1 MRVGIEASIDRSL
14 LGGFAGLD
22 LVRIPAEPDE
32 DIAVDFWVAAL
43 APPSQRRQWPHL
55 RGVKAVQGLWAGVEA
70 LRPLI
75 PDDVVLCNARGVHDA
90 PTAEWAVTAT
100 LAMQKYLPFYF
111 DLQRRADWAGK
122 DRAEDIYLLSEGAR
136 REPDCPVLVEEV
148 ADKTVLIIGYGS
160 IGAAVEAR
168 LAPFGCKF
176 LRVARSARADGPVV
190 VAPVSA
196 LDELLP
202 QADIVILTTP
212 LTSETR
218 GLIDGARIARMKRG
232 ALLVNAG
239 RGAVVVT
246 DALTRALNEG
256 RIRAAVDVTDP
267 EPLPPDHPLWRAPNL
282 LITPHLATD
291 TPRFMGRAFAFAAEQ
306 AQRFARGEK
315 LLNILQGEY

>member
-1 MRVGIEASIDRSL
+1 MRVGVEESIDNAL
-14 LGGFAGLD
+14 LAGFAGLE
-22 LVRIPAEPDE
+22 LVRIPAEPE
-32 DIAVDFWVAAL
+32 DQIAVDFWVAAL

-55 RGVKAVQGLWAGVEA
+55 KGVKAVQGLWAGVDS
-70 LRPLI
+70 LRPLV
-75 PDDVVLCNARGVHDA
+75 PGGVFLCSARGVHDA

-100 LAMQKYLPFYF
+100 LAMQKYLYFYA

-122 DRAEDIYLLSEGAR
+122 DKAEDIYLLSEGAK
-136 REPDCPVLVEEV
+136 REPQCPVLVEEV
-148 ADKTVLIIGYGS
+148 ADKTVLIVGYGA
-160 IGAAVEAR
+160 IGAAVETR

-176 LRVARSARADGPVV
+176 LRVARSARDG

-202 QADIVILTTP
+202 LADIVILTTP

-218 GLIDGARIARMKRG
+218 HLIDAERIARMKHG

-239 RGAVVVT
+239 RGAVVET
-246 DALTRALNEG
+246 DALVQALNQG
-256 RIRAAVDVTDP
+256 RIRAAMDVTDP
-267 EPLPPDHPLWRAPNL
+267 EPLPPHHPLWRAPNL

-315 LLNILQGEY
+315 LRNVITGEY

>member
-1 MRVGIEASIDRSL
+1 MRVGVEESIDNAL
-14 LGGFAGLD
+14 LAGFAGLE
-22 LVRIPAEPDE
+22 LVRIPAEPDR
-32 DIAVDFWVAAL
+32 DIVLDFWVAAL

-55 RGVKAVQGLWAGVEA
+55 KGVKAVQGLWAGVDS
-70 LRPLI
+70 LRPLV
-75 PDDVVLCNARGVHDA
+75 PSGVPLCSARGVHDA
-90 PTAEWAVTAT
+90 PTAEWAVTTT
-100 LAMQKYLPFYF
+100 LAMQKYLYFYA

-122 DRAEDIYLLSEGAR
+122 DKAEDIYLLSEGAK
-136 REPDCPVLVEEV
+136 REPQCPVLVEEA
-148 ADKTVLIIGYGS
+148 ADKTVLIVGYGS

-176 LRVARSARADGPVV
+176 LRVARSARDG

-202 QADIVILTTP
+202 LADIVILTTP

-218 GLIDGARIARMKRG
+218 HLINTERIARMKHG

-239 RGAVVVT
+239 RGAVVET
-246 DALTRALNEG
+246 DALVRALIQG
-256 RIRAAVDVTDP
+256 RIRAALDVTDP

-315 LLNILQGEY
+315 LRNVITGEY

>member
-1 MRVGIEASIDRSL
+1 
-14 LGGFAGLD
+14 
-22 LVRIPAEPDE
+22 
-32 DIAVDFWVAAL
+32 
-43 APPSQRRQWPHL
+43 
-55 RGVKAVQGLWAGVEA
+55 
-70 LRPLI
+70 LI
-75 PDDVVLCNARGVHDA
+75 PGDVTLCSARGVHDA

-100 LAMQKYLPFYF
+100 LAMQKYLPFYA

-122 DRAEDIYLLSEGAR
+122 DRAEEIYLLSEGAK
-136 REPDCPVLVEEV
+136 REPDCPVLVEEA
-148 ADKTVLIIGYGS
+148 ADKTVLIVGYGS
-160 IGAAVEAR
+160 IGAAVEAG

-176 LRVARSARADGPVV
+176 LRVARAARDG

-202 QADIVILTTP
+202 RADIVILTTP

-218 GLIDGARIARMKRG
+218 GLIDGVRIARMKRG

-239 RGAVVVT
+239 RGPVVVT
-246 DALTRALNEG
+246 DALAEALNEG

-291 TPRFMGRAFAFAAEQ
+291 TPRFMGRAFAFAGEQ

-315 LLNILQGEY
+315 LLNIVQGEY